1 MFEVVDLVV
10 GCSAFRHETA
20 SDVNVLFSPLPVCAS
35 LSAVCQ
41 LTLNDKPVVSK
52 MEGGGVNT
60 KLCLSL
66 SVSDS
71 AVGFAEAY
79 DCELFIWERVWV
91 SVNCHWIKPI
101 AQTFLTAKLF
111 VHVMS
116 EFKVSSFQCTKWHH
130 DYSTRFWCCF
140 TGAIF
145 MFLNQWQPQWIPYKQ
160 TAACIDSVGNRLFIY
175 LFCTI
180 SFLKIRG
187 LFSECC

>member
-79 DCELFIWERVWV
+79 DCELFIWERV
-91 SVNCHWIKPI
+91 
-101 AQTFLTAKLF
+101 
-111 VHVMS
+111 
-116 EFKVSSFQCTKWHH
+116 
-130 DYSTRFWCCF
+130 
-140 TGAIF
+140 
-145 MFLNQWQPQWIPYKQ
+145 
-160 TAACIDSVGNRLFIY
+160 
-175 LFCTI
+175 
-180 SFLKIRG
+180 
-187 LFSECC
+187 